1 MTQRNIQS
9 QTFQPTS
16 PDAPVALSAIAAAPA
31 VTQLALVLV
40 LITVQPGA
48 GIGFA

>member
-1 MTQRNIQS
+1 MHRSNPPRTLQA
-9 QTFQPTS
+9 TS
-16 PDAPVALSAIAAAPA
+16 PDVPLARVGLPVAPAAAI
-31 VTQLALVLV
+31 TLVLV

>member
-1 MTQRNIQS
+1 MTQRNTPS
-9 QTFQPTS
+9 QILETTP
-16 PDAPVALSAIAAAPA
+16 AVPVSLRGFIAAAL
-31 VTQLALVLV
+31 VLVLV

>member
-1 MTQRNIQS
+1 MTHRNIQL
-9 QTFQPTS
+9 QTLQATP
-16 PDAPVALSAIAAAPA
+16 PNVPVALFAIAAA
-31 VTQLALVLV
+31 LILVLV

>member
-1 MTQRNIQS
+1 MMHRSNLPRTL
-9 QTFQPTS
+9 PATS
-16 PDAPVALSAIAAAPA
+16 PDVPLARIGLPAALISTII
-31 VTQLALVLV
+31 LVLV